1 MPGIQISGTF
11 KKGTLD
17 QGSFAINK
25 ADSLLIPIQIAA
37 DIDARD
43 AMYEY
48 LRMASMLCYVISEN
62 KTYRLGSSTLIAS
75 QVWTLETEEYIPL
88 TQKGAAS
95 GVVPLNAEGK
105 IPVEYLDA
113 LYLSSTYV
121 VLDITAMLTL
131 TTYKGNLIVVQDA
144 SDDPNVD
151 SGSATY
157 AKINDVSSPTLADF
171 LRMEFGVSVV
181 SVNGLTGA
189 VSIDFDTLLAY
200 GSSQT
205 QFNAAVAGH
214 ASVLANTANIIINA
228 EGLITLDSIK
238 ANKDNVLEL
247 DNIAQFVPTEN
258 YHPATKK
265 YVDDKVAANSI
276 VPLGPEGSIQ
286 INESDILAGYSNFT
300 YISDLLTVP
309 KIKLSTSTPID
320 NTIDIFVVRDAATG
334 ELKFR
339 EETSIGISGA
349 GHIIESEGIPFTN
362 RKSLN
367 FVGNLVALSD
377 DPGND
382 RTIVNILNPEWGDI
396 EGFLVDQMDL
406 QDEFN
411 TKAEKVATEAH
422 IALVEEH
429 IDWSNVGVELIEA
442 TRLPP
447 AASSDAHYIHNQSTA
462 ELVWTIAH
470 NLGKHPAVTTTDS
483 SGNEFHGTIN
493 HVDNNN
499 LTANFSIA
507 ISGIAYIN

>member
-17 QGSFAINK
+17 QGSFAIIK

-37 DIDARD
+37 DIDARN

-48 LRMASMLCYVISEN
+48 LRMPFMLCYVISED

-88 TQKGAAS
+88 TQKGTAS
-95 GVVPLNAEGK
+95 GVAPLNAEGK

-121 VLDITAMLTL
+121 VLDINAMLTL

-144 SDDPNVD
+144 SDDPTVT

-157 AKINDVSSPTLADF
+157 AKINDVASPTLADF
-171 LRMEFGVSVV
+171 LKMEFGVAVV
-181 SVNGLTGA
+181 SVNGETGA
-189 VSIDFDTLLAY
+189 VSIDFDSLLAY
-200 GSSQT
+200 GSSQV

-214 ASVLANTANIIINA
+214 ASVLANAANIVINA
-228 EGLITLDSIK
+228 AGLVTLDSIK

-247 DNIAQFVPTEN
+247 DNVAQFAPTEN

-265 YVDDKVAANSI
+265 YVDDEVASNSI
-276 VPLGPEGSIQ
+276 IPLGPEGSIQ
-286 INESDILAGYSNFT
+286 INESNILNGYANFT

-339 EETSIGISGA
+339 EATSIGSGA
-349 GHIIESEGIPFTN
+349 GHIIEDEGIPFTN

-396 EGFLVDQMDL
+396 EGFLVDQTDL
-406 QDEFN
+406 QDELN
-411 TKAEKVATEAH
+411 TKAEKIPTEAH

-429 IDWSNVGVELIEA
+429 IDWTSVGVELIEA

-447 AASSDAHYIHNQSTA
+447 AASSDAHYIHNQPA
-462 ELVWTIAH
+462 AVLVWTIAH

-483 SGNEFHGTIN
+483 GGNEFHGTIN

-499 LTANFSIA
+499 LTVNFSIA
-507 ISGIAYIN
+507 VSGIAYIN